1 MGGRNFI
8 FSGLIFKNQIIIMIK
23 YRLIPLAVLSLLFII
38 SASVAQTIRNTAGVG
53 RVAAFKQHE
62 ALRISSPYAKMQW
75 RNVGPDL
82 ISGRVTEV
90 AGIPGNK
97 NIIYASF
104 ATGGF
109 WKTTDA
115 GENWMPLTDKLGT
128 LSIGAFALAPSNPDI
143 IYLGTGEA
151 NIFRASL
158 PGMGAYKSTDGGKTW
173 SSIGLTNTGTIARI
187 LVHPTDPNTVFVAAG
202 GNEWS
207 YNNDRGVFKT
217 TDGGKTW
224 NRILGSDEKTGA
236 VDMVM
241 DPTNPDLIIVSTW
254 NRIRRR
260 WSDPVPEDGDYLYKT
275 TDGGKN
281 WRKLTAGLPE
291 TKFTGRIGLS
301 FSKSNPNVVYS
312 YVDNHTSKRDPK
324 PGELDPY
331 GRPIQVIPFGVQV
344 YRSEDK
350 GDTWRKVSTE
360 DDKLERFAGTYGWV
374 FGQIR
379 VDPNDENVVYIMGV
393 PLAKSTDGGKTFNV
407 MRATDKESDAQHG
420 DNHALWIDPTNSQY
434 IINGNDG
441 GVVLSYN
448 GGAKWKNFFRKIPT
462 TQFYNITYDMKQPYN
477 IIGSVQDEGSFMG
490 SIKNTFGKKPEGF
503 MAWDDAP
510 GGEGTIIAMDPKD
523 SDIMYA
529 STFYG
534 RLTKSDLRMPK
545 TEWGKK
551 PHPDSIR
558 TRDIYPKK
566 ANDEE
571 VHRGEW
577 LAYTMI
583 SPHDNKTIYHG
594 FQYLFESNDGGNTW
608 KRISDDLTYNDKTR
622 MGRTPY
628 AINHQAITAI
638 DESPLKKGLLYA
650 GTDDGRVWRRN
661 ADGKFES
668 IMNGIPQNAHVSR
681 LVASAFKEGRV
692 YLTLSNRREDD
703 DKPYI
708 YVSEDKGTTWKSI
721 ASNLPAS
728 PVNVIREDNKNP
740 NTLYC
745 GTDMGI
751 YVSTDRGI
759 SWRSLQNNL
768 PSTVSVN
775 DLFIHPR
782 DRNLVIAT
790 YGRGV
795 YVMDDISAIK

>member
-115 GENWMPLTDKLGT
+115 GESWIPLTDKLGT

>member
-1 MGGRNFI
+1 
-8 FSGLIFKNQIIIMIK
+8 MIK
-23 YRLIPLAVLSLLFII
+23 NRFNLLAVLVLLFII
-38 SASVAQTIRNTAGVG
+38 PAAFAQTIRNNAGSG
-53 RVAAFKQHE
+53 RVAAFKAHE
-62 ALRISSPYAKMQW
+62 VLRNASPYKSMQW

-115 GENWMPLTDKLGT
+115 GENWVPLTDKLGT

-173 SSIGLTNTGTIARI
+173 FSIGLINTGTIARI
-187 LVHPTDPNTVFVAAG
+187 LVHPKDPNVAYVSAG

-217 TDGGKTW
+217 IDGGKTW
-224 NRILGSDEKTGA
+224 NKILGSDEKTGA

-260 WSDPVPEDGDYLYKT
+260 WSDPVPEDGDNLYKT
-275 TDGGKN
+275 TDGGKS

-291 TKFTGRIGLS
+291 TKYTGRVGLS
-301 FSKSNPNVVYS
+301 FSKSNPNVVYA
-312 YVDNHTSKRDPK
+312 YVDNHTPKRDPK

-344 YRSEDK
+344 YKSEDK
-350 GDTWRKVSTE
+350 GDTWKKVSTE

-393 PLAKSTDGGKTFNV
+393 PLAKSTDGGKTFNA
-407 MRATDKESDAQHG
+407 MRATDKESDAQHS

-477 IIGSVQDEGSFMG
+477 IVGSVQDEGSFMG
-490 SIKNTFGKKPEGF
+490 SIKNTFGKKPEGI

-534 RLTKSDLRMPK
+534 RLTRSDLRMPK
-545 TEWGKK
+545 TAWGKK

-558 TRDIYPKK
+558 TRDIFPKK
-566 ANDEE
+566 ADDEE

-577 LAYTMI
+577 LAYTLI

-608 KRISDDLTYNDKTR
+608 KRISDDLTYNDRSR

-650 GTDDGRVWRRN
+650 GTDDGRVWRR
-661 ADGKFES
+661 ASAEGKFEAV
-668 IMNGIPQNAHVSR
+668 MTGIPQNAHVSR

-692 YLTLSNRREDD
+692 YLSLSNRREDD
-703 DKPYI
+703 DKPYVF
-708 YVSEDKGTTWKSI
+708 VSEDKGTTWKSI
-721 ASNLPAS
+721 AANLPAS

-740 NTLYC
+740 NILYC

-751 YVSTDRGI
+751 YVSTDRGA
-759 SWRSLQNNL
+759 SWKSLQANL

-795 YVMDDISAIK
+795 YVMDNISGIK

>member
-1 MGGRNFI
+1 MSPISSARP
-8 FSGLIFKNQIIIMIK
+8 M
-23 YRLIPLAVLSLLFII
+23 RMCTVVLGLLFL
-38 SASVAQTIRNTAGVG
+38 SGFQLFAQPKNGLGTKRMEAF
-53 RVAAFKQHE
+53 RVQQALIAA
-62 ALRISSPYAKMQW
+62 SPYKQLQW

-97 NIIYASF
+97 NIIFASF

-109 WKTTDA
+109 WKTSDA
-115 GENWMPLTDKLGT
+115 GENWIPLTDKLGT
-128 LSIGAFALAPSNPDI
+128 QSIGAFALAPSNPDI

-158 PGMGAYKSTDGGKTW
+158 PGMGMFKSIDGGKNW
-173 SSIGLTNTGTIARI
+173 KHIGLTNSGTLARI
-187 LVHPTDPNTVFVAAG
+187 IVHPTNPNIVYAAAS

-207 YNNDRGVFKT
+207 YNNDRGLYKSI
-217 TDGGKTW
+217 DGGSNWTKV
-224 NRILGSDEKTGA
+224 LGNDEKTGA
-236 VDMVM
+236 IDIVM
-241 DPTNPDLIIVSTW
+241 DPSNPDLLIVSTW

-260 WSDPVPEDGDYLYKT
+260 WSDPVPEDGDYLYKS
-275 TDGGKN
+275 TDAGKT
-281 WRKLTAGLPE
+281 WKKLTDGLPE
-291 TKFTGRIGLS
+291 TNYTGRVGLAM
-301 FSKSNPNVVYS
+301 SKSNPNVVYA
-312 YVDNHTSKRDPK
+312 YVDNHTPKRDPK

-344 YRSEDK
+344 YRSNDK
-350 GDTWRKVSTE
+350 GEHWSKVSTE
-360 DDKLERFAGTYGWV
+360 DEKLERFAGTYGWV

-393 PLAKSTDGGKTFNV
+393 PLAKSTDGGKTFQM
-407 MRATDKESDAQHG
+407 MRGTEKGSDPTHG
-420 DNHALWIDPTNSQY
+420 DNHALWIDPNDSQY

-448 GGAKWKNFFRKIPT
+448 GGARWKNFFRKIPT
-462 TQFYNITYDMKQPYN
+462 TQFYNITYDMKSPYN
-477 IIGSVQDEGSFMG
+477 VVGSVQDEGSYMG
-490 SIKNTFGKKPEGF
+490 SVKNTFGIQPEGF

-523 SDIMYA
+523 PDIMYA

-545 TEWGKK
+545 QRWGQKSN
-551 PHPDSIR
+551 PDSVR
-558 TRDIYPKK
+558 TRDIFPQK
-566 ANDEE
+566 AADEDI
-571 VHRGEW
+571 HRGEW

-594 FQYLFESNDGGNTW
+594 FQYLFESKDGGTTW
-608 KRISDDLTYNDKTR
+608 KRISGDLTYNDKMR
-622 MGRTPY
+622 MGKTPY

-638 DESPLKKGLLYA
+638 DESPIRKGLLYA
-650 GTDDGRVWRRN
+650 GTDDGRVWTRA
-661 ADGKFES
+661 ADGSEFS
-668 IMNGIPQNAHVSR
+668 LIMNGIPPNAHVSR
-681 LVASAFKEGRV
+681 LVASAHKEQRV

-703 DKPYI
+703 DKPYVF
-708 YVSEDKGTTWKSI
+708 VSDDKGTTWRSI
-721 ASNLPAS
+721 AANIPSA
-728 PVNVIREDNKNP
+728 PVNVIREDDKNA
-740 NTLYC
+740 NILYA
-745 GTDMGI
+745 GTDMGV
-751 YVSTDRGI
+751 YVSTDAGK
-759 SWRSLQNNL
+759 SWKSLQCNL
-768 PSTVSVN
+768 PAAVSVQ

-795 YVMDDISAIK
+795 YAFDSITAIK